1 MASLENKGLRKDLP
15 GESTYLNGNDS
26 VKAEA

>member
-1 MASLENKGLRKDLP
+1 MTKLENKGLRKDLP